1 MTYAVKN
8 GSFVWVGPGPEPR
21 VGETKPAYE
30 ARAGVPVQPVTTAPS
45 IDPTMSYNGYAAPVS
60 QLQPVQP
67 VVAAGTPILWPGL
80 ILPALGFLFG
90 WLFGDGGNG
99 NGQPPQLPN
108 GNGYPRQLPT
118 GRNGGLG
125 GPQGEAFAD
134 WGGVGKH
141 GREGV
146 IGPGRT
152 TTGTGW
158 IDAETFR
165 AWDPLQQRYYQL
177 ENGSE
182 YSDISFAVGKMAPDG
197 NQIVKSWVTH
207 AWRRDNSLAST
218 QMARLA
224 NGRMMSMSETGVIK
238 TWRPVKN
245 IVMAR
250 GKTTL
255 SQAVTAQRYLD
266 KLWRKVARKTKQLK
280 LA

>member
-1 MTYAVKN
+1 MAFNYVN
-8 GSFVWVGPGPEPR
+8 GEFVWVGPGPQPTL
-21 VGETKPAYE
+21 GETKVAYQ
-30 ARAGVPVQPVTTAPS
+30 ARVAAPQPVSPFPVVPVAPGAPVTPPQGEPQDAYPW
-45 IDPTMSYNGYAAPVS
+45 I
-60 QLQPVQP
+60 
-67 VVAAGTPILWPGL
+67 WPL
-80 ILPALGFLFG
+80 LAFALGFILP
-90 WLFGDGGNG
+90 DGNG
-99 NGQPPQLPN
+99 NGG
-108 GNGYPRQLPT
+108 GNGPGPITTPQIYQ
-118 GRNGGLG
+118 NGPG
-125 GPQGEAFAD
+125 QKGEAHAD

-146 IGPGRT
+146 IAPGRT

-165 AWDPLQQRYYQL
+165 AWDPILQRYYQL

-182 YSDISFAVGKMAPDG
+182 YSDISFAPGKMAPDG
-197 NQIVKSWVTH
+197 NMIVKSWVTH
-207 AWRRDNSLAST
+207 AWRKDNSLAST

-224 NGRMMSMSETGVIK
+224 NGRMMSLSETGVIK
-238 TWRPVKN
+238 SWRPVKN